1 MSRKLKFCAIMSIHF
16 STYIPRTRHEDFDC
30 PGHKL
35 YSYFEKNINVSY
47 VLFTITNSQI
57 MAAVGIE
64 PSRNDAKGDMSC
76 KFLKFVTLQCF

>member
-1 MSRKLKFCAIMSIHF
+1 MPLCQFISAHIF
-16 STYIPRTRHEDFDC
+16 PRARHEDFDC

-35 YSYFEKNINVSY
+35 YSYFEKKINVSY

-64 PSRNDAKGDMSC
+64 PSRNNAKGDMSC